1 MSKKEQLRPRRI
13 FSESLKKQAVSQI
26 EAGKSSVLQIARA
39 NGVSYQAV
47 YGWLNKY
54 SRYLQSGKT
63 MVIQMESEAAKN
75 AALQKRI
82 LELEA
87 ALGRKQLEV
96 DFLNKMIEIGKEE
109 LGVDL
114 KKKFSTPPSTGS
126 AHTENNTG
134 TK

>member
-54 SRYLQSGKT
+54 S
-63 MVIQMESEAAKN
+63 
-75 AALQKRI
+75 
-82 LELEA
+82 
-87 ALGRKQLEV
+87 
-96 DFLNKMIEIGKEE
+96 
-109 LGVDL
+109 
-114 KKKFSTPPSTGS
+114 
-126 AHTENNTG
+126 
-134 TK
+134 